1 MSRETENLQFRIH
14 NSADSQEYRY
24 IIQNVD
30 LDSNNYKEWLPSV
43 KELNNYGTG
52 YLRKVFH
59 VKYSE
64 RNTPFHSNIYQ
75 KTKQVQNFQK
85 SKTKRVGRH
94 ASHT

>member
-1 MSRETENLQFRIH
+1 MSRETENLQIQIH

-30 LDSNNYKEWLPSV
+30 LDSNNFKEWLPSV

-52 YLRKVFH
+52 YLRNVFY

-64 RNTPFHSNIYQ
+64 RNTPFHSNIYKN
-75 KTKQVQNFQK
+75 KTRTNFLK
-85 SKTKRVGRH
+85 SKTKRVRRH